1 VKSEIISYTQKIQG
15 RNKPMKELQNFVKW
29 NGCAEDENTWEPP
42 EGMKNTQEEVERCH
56 RENPERPGAEAV
68 A

>member
-1 VKSEIISYTQKIQG
+1 
-15 RNKPMKELQNFVKW
+15 MKELQNFVKW
-29 NGCAEDENTWEPP
+29 NGCAEDENTWELP

-56 RENPERPGAEAV
+56 RESPERPGTEAV